1 MGNKNYFE
9 SAERSSYRGFE
20 LPSLWVVILLWRKSR
35 GNQFWFKLA
44 MVQVIGIDCNFS
56 FVSFLLVVQLVK
68 SKDNIKRLRLK
79 IESKTAKDFEF
90 DDGKVK

>member
-1 MGNKNYFE
+1 
-9 SAERSSYRGFE
+9 
-20 LPSLWVVILLWRKSR
+20 
-35 GNQFWFKLA
+35 